1 MIVIVCVNTALVL
14 PQSSVT
20 VHVLVYVP
28 ACGHDPATKL
38 PDVLLIFVTSPS
50 QLSVATGKK
59 PCAAVSPAASS
70 HSSVVSREFACV
82 VHTGAVV
89 SMIVIVCVNTAL
101 VLPQSSVPVHVLV
114 YVPPCSYDLATKLP
128 DVLLIFVT
136 SPSQLSVA
144 TGKKPCAAVSPAAS
158 SHSNVVS
165 REPAGVV
172 HTGAVVS
179 MIVIVCVNTA
189 LVLPQSSVTVQVLV

>member
-38 PDVLLIFVTSPS
+38 PDVFETFDTSPS
-50 QLSVATGKK
+50 QLSDATGEN
-59 PCAAVSPAASS
+59 A
-70 HSSVVSREFACV
+70 
-82 VHTGAVV
+82 
-89 SMIVIVCVNTAL
+89 
-101 VLPQSSVPVHVLV
+101 
-114 YVPPCSYDLATKLP
+114 
-128 DVLLIFVT
+128 
-136 SPSQLSVA
+136 
-144 TGKKPCAAVSPAAS
+144 CAAVSPAAS

-165 REPAGVV
+165 RDPVGVV

-179 MIVIVCVNTA
+179 MIVIVCVKTA
-189 LVLPQSSVTVQVLV
+189 LVLPQSSVTVHVFV

>member
-28 ACGHDPATKL
+28 ACGHDPATKP

-70 HSSVVSREFACV
+70 HSSVVSREFA
-82 VHTGAVV
+82 
-89 SMIVIVCVNTAL
+89 
-101 VLPQSSVPVHVLV
+101 
-114 YVPPCSYDLATKLP
+114 
-128 DVLLIFVT
+128 
-136 SPSQLSVA
+136 
-144 TGKKPCAAVSPAAS
+144 
-158 SHSNVVS
+158 
-165 REPAGVV
+165 GVV

-179 MIVIVCVNTA
+179 MIFTVSSQVEPHPLASVIVNFSVNE
-189 LVLPQSSVTVQVLV
+189 VLQPEPATTVTVWSSSSPAAIVALPAVISHK